1 MSGSNAFLALW
12 NGLDRSDAREEYEA
26 WHAMEHVPERV
37 GLPGF
42 LWGRRYVRGSD
53 AGGSDTGGSDAGG
66 APSAAG
72 SSYFTVYGLQGLD
85 ALQTAQYADVIA
97 HPTPWSARM
106 RPRLSAFVRR
116 PCALVAT
123 AGASTAAHLVAVR
136 ATTADLPGWS
146 AAATQALAEA
156 EDSALL
162 VRASAGAVPPALDL
176 AYPVGGERIAQAVAG
191 QTTVVLLAE
200 HCTAEGARQGARW
213 LLERLAPWSL
223 PGAQA
228 ESFVLQSQVVR
239 GDLPAD
245 VSQRPHSR
253 LPPRLGPMNRYFS
266 R

>member
-1 MSGSNAFLALW
+1 MSGGAFLALW

-42 LWGRRYVRGSD
+42 LWGRRYV
-53 AGGSDTGGSDAGG
+53 AGTDCAGD
-66 APSAAG
+66 SR
-72 SSYFTVYGLQGLD
+72 YFTVYGLQGLD

-106 RPRLSAFVRR
+106 RPRLSDFVRR

-136 ATTADLPGWS
+136 ATTTDLPAWS

-156 EDSALL
+156 EDGALL
-162 VRASAGAVPPALDL
+162 VRATASAVPPALDL
-176 AYPVGGERIAQAVAG
+176 AYPVGGERIAEAVAG
-191 QTTVVLLAE
+191 QTTVVVLAE
-200 HCTAEGARQGARW
+200 HCTAEGARQGAQW
-213 LLERLAPWSL
+213 LGQRLAPWTL

-228 ESFVLQSQVVR
+228 ESYVLQSQVVR
-239 GDLPAD
+239 SDLPAD
-245 VSQRPHSR
+245 VAQRP
-253 LPPRLGPMNRYFS
+253 PPRLAPRPGPMGRYFS

>member
-26 WHAMEHVPERV
+26 WHAMEHVPGRV
-37 GLPGF
+37 GLAGF
-42 LWGRRYVRGSD
+42 LWARRYVRGSNT
-53 AGGSDTGGSDAGG
+53 GGSDTGRSDAGG
-66 APSAAG
+66 EPSAAG

-156 EDSALL
+156 RSEEHTSELQ
-162 VRASAGAVPPALDL
+162 SPCNL
-176 AYPVGGERIAQAVAG
+176 ACR
-191 QTTVVLLAE
+191 L
-200 HCTAEGARQGARW
+200 
-213 LLERLAPWSL
+213 LLEK
-223 PGAQA
+223 
-228 ESFVLQSQVVR
+228 
-239 GDLPAD
+239 
-245 VSQRPHSR
+245 
-253 LPPRLGPMNRYFS
+253 
-266 R
+266 

>member
-12 NGLDRSDAREEYEA
+12 NGLDRSGAREEYEA

-53 AGGSDTGGSDAGG
+53 TGGSDAGSSDAG
-66 APSAAG
+66 RAPSAAG

-146 AAATQALAEA
+146 AATTQALAGA

-200 HCTAEGARQGARW
+200 HCTAEGARQGAQW

>member
-1 MSGSNAFLALW
+1 MTGGAFLALW
-12 NGLDRSDAREEYEA
+12 NGLDRSDACEEYEA

-42 LWGRRYVRGSD
+42 LWGRRYVGD
-53 AGGSDTGGSDAGG
+53 SDAGG
-66 APSAAG
+66 AETAG
-72 SSYFTVYGLQGLD
+72 NRSYFTVYGLQDLD

-106 RPRLSAFVRR
+106 RPRLNAFVRR

-123 AGASTAAHLVAVR
+123 AGACTAAHLVTVR

-146 AAATQALAEA
+146 AAATQALALA

-162 VRASAGAVPPALDL
+162 VRATAGAVPTALDL
-176 AYPVGGERIAQAVAG
+176 NYPVGGERIAEAVAG
-191 QTTVVLLAE
+191 HTTVVLLAE
-200 HCTAEGARQGARW
+200 HCTAKGARQGAQW
-213 LLERLAPWSL
+213 LLEQLAPWSL

-245 VSQRPHSR
+245 VSQQPQSR
-253 LPPRLGPMNRYFS
+253 LAPRLGPMGRYFS

>member
-42 LWGRRYVRGSD
+42 LWGRRYVRGSN
-53 AGGSDTGGSDAGG
+53 TGRSDAGG
-66 APSAAG
+66 EPSAAG

-136 ATTADLPGWS
+136 A
-146 AAATQALAEA
+146 
-156 EDSALL
+156 
-162 VRASAGAVPPALDL
+162 SAGAVPPALDL
-176 AYPVGGERIAQAVAG
+176 AYPVGGERIAQAGAG

-200 HCTAEGARQGARW
+200 HCTAEGARQGAQW